1 MTISRRTF
9 GLTLMS
15 AGLGTACSLP
25 SPTARS
31 AAPGTTS
38 PPANASPTSSRGDT
52 PSPALRLDPQAGQ
65 RISVDLGNGRSLAVR
80 AWTGLPTVARPLEAD
95 YQQLNLYIPE
105 AYLRGERIGR
115 HTARSA
121 PIFLP
126 NQVGG
131 YMPAKP
137 GTPDAQRMAPPA
149 TAPAASA
156 TAQRASATPAGV
168 ASGPAGASHGA
179 PSSGPSTIAQALAR
193 GYVVAAPG
201 ARGRT
206 LRTADGRWSGKAP
219 AAIVDLKAAVRWLH
233 HNADRLPAGD
243 VERIVSNGTSAG
255 GALSALLGAS
265 GNGADYT
272 AELDALGAAPGRDDI
287 WAVSAYCPITALGL
301 ADGAH
306 EWQFNA
312 VHDDRRIEMS
322 MLDDRMQRTEVPGTL
337 TPLQIALSDALKAG
351 FPAQINALGL
361 TDATG
366 RALRLEADGRG
377 SLRDHVQGLLVASA
391 QDALDRGQALGERG
405 WLQLQGGRVVAADFD
420 AYARAVGRMKTVPAF
435 DGVALDTGENQLFGD
450 ATTDRRHFTDFSL
463 AHSQGDAAGTAG
475 RAPDLT
481 VRQMDALRQLADGR
495 NRVAPHW
502 RIRHGTADRDTGL
515 AVPAL
520 LAAAVRPRARS
531 VDLALPWDRPHS
543 GDYDLPALFDWI
555 DERLD
560 ARLDARTG

>member
-15 AGLGTACSLP
+15 TGLGTACSLP
-25 SPTARS
+25 APASRS
-31 AAPGTTS
+31 AAPGAARLPASTTS
-38 PPANASPTSSRGDT
+38 TTTTSTSVGDT

-65 RISVDLGNGRSLAVR
+65 RIHVDLGDGRRLAVR
-80 AWTGLPTVARPLEAD
+80 AWVGLPTVARPLEAD
-95 YQQLNLYIPE
+95 HQQLNLYIPE

-131 YMPAKP
+131 YMPARP
-137 GTPDAQRMAPPA
+137 GTPEGRGMGPP
-149 TAPAASA
+149 PAASA
-156 TAQRASATPAGV
+156 ASAASAAQMTQGAQGARTAPAVAGG
-168 ASGPAGASHGA
+168 ASGPVGTAAAAGPAGGA
-179 PSSGPSTIAQALAR
+179 PTSAPSTIAQALAR

-219 AAIVDLKAAVRWLH
+219 AAIVDLKAAVRWLR

-265 GNGADYT
+265 GNGADYA

-312 VHDDRRIEMS
+312 VHDYRRIEMS
-322 MLDDRMQRTEVPGTL
+322 MLDYRVQRTEVPGTL
-337 TPLQIALSDALKAG
+337 TPLQIALSAALKAG
-351 FPAQINALGL
+351 FPAQVNALGL

-366 RALRLEADGRG
+366 RALQLEADGRG
-377 SLRDHVQGLLVASA
+377 SLRDHVQGLLAASA
-391 QDALDRGQALGERG
+391 QGELDQGRPLGERP

-435 DGVALDTGENQLFGD
+435 DGVALDTGEN
-450 ATTDRRHFTDFSL
+450 
-463 AHSQGDAAGTAG
+463 
-475 RAPDLT
+475 
-481 VRQMDALRQLADGR
+481 
-495 NRVAPHW
+495 
-502 RIRHGTADRDTGL
+502 
-515 AVPAL
+515 
-520 LAAAVRPRARS
+520 
-531 VDLALPWDRPHS
+531 
-543 GDYDLPALFDWI
+543 
-555 DERLD
+555 
-560 ARLDARTG
+560 